1 MDGIDDGAGVLQLEA
16 GSHTIP
22 ANRMQVRVLQ
32 LYVQYG
38 VPQIYKHLADSTK
51 APCNRD

>member
-22 ANRMQVRVLQ
+22 ANSNQALKILAMFPVCSAAN
-32 LYVQYG
+32 VQ
-38 VPQIYKHLADSTK
+38 AFS
-51 APCNRD
+51 

>member
-22 ANRMQVRVLQ
+22 ANRTQVRVSE
-32 LYVQYG
+32 LYVLHA
-38 VPQIYKHLADSTK
+38 VPQIYKHLADST
-51 APCNRD
+51 